1 MDLYFEMYVI
11 YWFFCGIDVF
21 LNIVVSHDYLFGTFL
36 DFLRNSIYYLIK
48 NNEKKFTTYL
58 FLRASFLQIYTI
70 VLLISNELNLVNE
83 TEWIHVCFLSR
94 VTAQY

>member
-21 LNIVVSHDYLFGTFL
+21 LNIVVSHDYLLGTFL

-48 NNEKKFTTYL
+48 KNLKKKVYYIPVFK
-58 FLRASFLQIYTI
+58 S
-70 VLLISNELNLVNE
+70 LISSN
-83 TEWIHVCFLSR
+83 IHYC
-94 VTAQY
+94 VTHI